1 LEIHTLKAQ
10 TRNSTGKGT
19 ARSLRRDGRIP
30 AVLYG
35 SDIESVSLSVSIH
48 DIERLL
54 TKINYAQALLN
65 LTVEGG
71 EPLVKTVMIKEIQ
84 TEPLTQNFRHLDLYE
99 VNMKR
104 KLTVTIPVVTT
115 GIAKGVEAGGVL
127 QLIRRELDVNCLPT
141 AIPEQITIDVTDLE
155 MGDSIHVDELKLEGD
170 VEIPFDANFTILTVV
185 APKLVE
191 EEEVEGE
198 EGEEAAEGEE
208 GEEAAEESG
217 SEE

>member
-48 DIERLL
+48 DMERLL

-71 EPLVKTVMIKEIQ
+71 EPIKKTVMIKEIQ
-84 TEPLTQNFRHLDLYE
+84 TEPLTQNFRHIDLYE

-115 GIAKGVEAGGVL
+115 GIAKGVEEGGIL
-127 QLIRRELDVNCLPT
+127 QIIRRELDVNCLPT
-141 AIPEQITIDVTDLE
+141 NIPDQITIDVSALE
-155 MGDSIHVDELKLEGD
+155 MGDSIHVSELNLEGD
-170 VEIPFDANFTILTVV
+170 VEIPYDANFTILTVV
-185 APKLVE
+185 APKIVE

-198 EGEEAAEGEE
+198 EGEEGVEGEE
-208 GEEAAEESG
+208 AAAEESG